1 MMIRTAVRRP
11 LAWLWSG
18 PALDDR
24 LKRRIGRRL
33 LAAALISSLL
43 SLLVTTIIEFRQ
55 LVEEV
60 VLLVSTEVDR
70 MTHPTAGTAMASP
83 ADLAE
88 ALIREHFLS
97 AELYGPD
104 RTVLAHALRKGSSHQ
119 AALKAILADDVT
131 SPLPT
136 RKQPHTSLHIA
147 DWSLFLKVT
156 TPAMSFGHG
165 QTGFLEG
172 VYEVEEETAQT
183 MIGEILLTW
192 VEVLFGV
199 LATTAVLYPAVLSVS
214 AELVQRNAE
223 LAEVNAAY
231 EAKGNF
237 IAAMSHELRS
247 PLNAVIGFAE
257 VMRLELLGP
266 LGNAKYRDYCDDI
279 HLSGNHLLALIN
291 DVLDM
296 AKIEA
301 GKLELQEETVDMATV
316 LDTCRR
322 LTEMRFR
329 QKGSHLTVHA
339 QPGLGLRGD
348 GRKITQILL
357 NLMTNAA
364 KFTGANQTVTV
375 SAELRDGAV
384 VLGVADT
391 GVGIAPQD
399 IPLVLSPYGQTG
411 HHEGTGLGLPL
422 SKRLA
427 ELHGGTLTID
437 SALGVG
443 TTVTVTFPAE
453 RTLTASSVTDGPSAQ
468 C

>member
-1 MMIRTAVRRP
+1 M
-11 LAWLWSG
+11 
-18 PALDDR
+18 DDR

-172 VYEVEEETAQT
+172 VYEVEEEAAQS
-183 MIGEILLTW
+183 MIGEILITW

-214 AELVQRNAE
+214 AELVHRNAE

-279 HLSGNHLLALIN
+279 HLSGN
-291 DVLDM
+291 
-296 AKIEA
+296 
-301 GKLELQEETVDMATV
+301 
-316 LDTCRR
+316 
-322 LTEMRFR
+322 
-329 QKGSHLTVHA
+329 
-339 QPGLGLRGD
+339 
-348 GRKITQILL
+348 QILL

-437 SALGVG
+437 STLGVG
-443 TTVTVTFPAE
+443 TTVTVAFPAE
-453 RTLTASSVTDGPSAQ
+453 RTLTASADGS
-468 C
+468 